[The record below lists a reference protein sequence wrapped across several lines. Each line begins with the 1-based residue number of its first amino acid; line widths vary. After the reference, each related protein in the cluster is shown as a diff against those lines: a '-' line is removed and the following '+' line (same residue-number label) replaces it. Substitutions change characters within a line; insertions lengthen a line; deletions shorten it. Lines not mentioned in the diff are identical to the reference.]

1 VRLLEKLAAG
11 AGHLAR
17 LATSRATRANVLGVV
32 GVVLVYRGVE
42 GWSPEAADALL
53 GAGALYLCWAWSR

>member
-17 LATSRATRANVLGVV
+17 LATSRATWANALGFA
-32 GVVLVYRGVE
+32 GVALVHRGVE
-42 GWSPEAADALL
+42 GWSPEAADVLL
-53 GAGALYLCWAWSR
+53 GVGAFYLCWAWSR